1 MPIANCTI
9 TPEISGCS
17 EELIALWASESGISS
32 EHMTINIVTTSGQ
45 VGSKYAAMA
54 TLLLPSLWS
63 DSEISSL
70 QLGLARA
77 LAQYYA
83 IPVTEVHVVTT
94 IVPSGRVVE
103 SGREVEW

>member
-9 TPEISGCS
+9 ASENSSCS
-17 EELIALWASESGISS
+17 EDLIELWASESGISP
-32 EHMTINIVTTSGQ
+32 EHMTINIVAGSGQ
-45 VGSKYAAMA
+45 VGKKYAAMA
-54 TLLLPSLWS
+54 NLLLPSLWS

-77 LAQYYA
+77 LAQHYA
-83 IPVTEVHVVTT
+83 IPVAEVHVVTT
-94 IVPSGRVVE
+94 IVTSGKVVE